1 MENEVKLA
9 AGAMVAL
16 AVATAAL
23 VVLPYMQVRDIAPP
37 DGLKPYTSA
46 ELRGRAVYVANGC
59 VYCHTQ
65 QPRDRNLGPDHLRGW
80 GRASV
85 PGDYYYDKPH
95 LLGSMRTGPD
105 LFNIGARQPSKDW
118 HLGHLYQPRA
128 YTPGSIMPAYPY
140 MFEVKDEA
148 EPGDEVLNLPP
159 GVGPY
164 GRVVV
169 ALPEAL
175 DLVKYMQG
183 LNHTYPVLP
192 PPPQAAASTAAPVAN
207 GGAPAAAPLPTPAPS
222 PAPAPA
228 AETAPAAARAPA
240 S

>member
-9 AGAMVAL
+9 AGAMVSL

-23 VVLPYMQVRDIAPP
+23 VVLPYMEVRDITPP
-37 DGLKPYTSA
+37 EGLKPYTSA
-46 ELRGRAVYVANGC
+46 QQRGRDVYIASGC

-65 QPRDRNLGPDHLRGW
+65 QPRDRNLGPDHERGW

-85 PGDYYYDKPH
+85 PGDYVYDKPH

-128 YTPGSIMPAYPY
+128 YVPGSIMPAYPY
-140 MFEVKDEA
+140 LFDIKDKV
-148 EPGDEVLNLPP
+148 EPGEEAIKLPP
-159 GVGPY
+159 GYTPPGK
-164 GRVVV
+164 VVV
-169 ALPEAL
+169 PTPEAL
-175 DLVKYMQG
+175 DLVKYLQG
-183 LNHTYPVLP
+183 LDHTYPVLP
-192 PPPQAAASTAAPVAN
+192 PPPRSAA
-207 GGAPAAAPLPTPAPS
+207 GPAAGS
-222 PAPAPA
+222 
-228 AETAPAAARAPA
+228 A

>member
-9 AGAMVAL
+9 AGAMVSL
-16 AVATAAL
+16 AIATAAL

-37 DGLKPYTSA
+37 EGLKPYTSA
-46 ELRGRAVYVANGC
+46 EWRGRSVYIANGC

-65 QPRDRNLGPDHLRGW
+65 QPRDRDLGPDNERGW
-80 GRASV
+80 GRVSV

-118 HLGHLYQPRA
+118 NLGHLYQPRA
-128 YTPGSIMPAYPY
+128 YVPGSIMPSYPFL
-140 MFEVKDEA
+140 FEVKDKA
-148 EPGDEVLNLPP
+148 DPGEEVLNLPP
-159 GVGPY
+159 GLGPY

-169 ALPEAL
+169 PRPEAL
-175 DLVKYMQG
+175 DLVKYLQG
-183 LNHTYPVLP
+183 MNHTYPILP
-192 PPPQAAASTAAPVAN
+192 PPPQPAA
-207 GGAPAAAPLPTPAPS
+207 GAAAPTETAPAGAAP

-228 AETAPAAARAPA
+228 VPPTGSAAAA